1 MMMGEEDEKNVTDQI
16 EQVSLSEQPIRLE
29 DLKPKMQLQGTVTKI
44 ELYGALVDI
53 GVGQE
58 GWLHISRLREEPVNR
73 VSDVLS
79 EGQQITV
86 WVHRVDPKA
95 RRVDLTMIKPLPV
108 TWGEIKRDQV
118 YTGTVTR
125 VEKFGVFVDIG
136 AERPGLVHV
145 SEMARGYVGDP
156 ADLVKVGDQVR
167 VKVKDVDRRKKRIDL
182 SMKDVESEVEAE
194 GEAEEEE
201 AFPTAMEIALR
212 AAMASAQKPQR
223 ADSGRDK
230 KASSQREELEEILRR
245 TLQQRS
251 GRR

>member
-1 MMMGEEDEKNVTDQI
+1 MMGEEDKKNVTDQI

-53 GVGQE
+53 GIGQE

-86 WVHRVDPKA
+86 WVHRVDPKT
-95 RRVDLTMIKPLPV
+95 RRVDLTMIKPLSV

-145 SEMARGYVGDP
+145 SEMVRGYVGDP
-156 ADLVKVGDQVR
+156 ADLVKVGDQVQ

-182 SMKDVESEVEAE
+182 SMKDVENEMEAG
-194 GEAEEEE
+194 GETEEE

-223 ADSGRDK
+223 AGSARDK
-230 KASSQREELEEILRR
+230 KASSQRQELEDILRR

>member
-1 MMMGEEDEKNVTDQI
+1 MMGEEDKKNVTDQI

-53 GVGQE
+53 GIGQE

-86 WVHRVDPKA
+86 WVHRVDPKT
-95 RRVDLTMIKPLPV
+95 RRVDLTMIKPLSV

-156 ADLVKVGDQVR
+156 ADLVKVGDQVQ

-182 SMKDVESEVEAE
+182 SMKDVENEMEAG
-194 GEAEEEE
+194 GETEEE

-223 ADSGRDK
+223 AGSARDK
-230 KASSQREELEEILRR
+230 KASSQRQELEDILRR

>member
-1 MMMGEEDEKNVTDQI
+1 MMGEEDEKSVTDQI

-53 GVGQE
+53 GIGQE

-79 EGQQITV
+79 EGQQVTV
-86 WVHRVDPKA
+86 WVHRVDPKT

-108 TWGEIKRDQV
+108 SWGEIKRDQV

-156 ADLVKVGDQVR
+156 ADLVKVGDQVQ

-182 SMKDVESEVEAE
+182 SMKDVEREEEAVA
-194 GEAEEEE
+194 EAEEE

-223 ADSGRDK
+223 AGSGRDK
-230 KASSQREELEEILRR
+230 KASSQREELEDILRR

>member
-1 MMMGEEDEKNVTDQI
+1 MGEEDKKNVTDQI

-53 GVGQE
+53 GIGQE

-86 WVHRVDPKA
+86 WVHRVDPKT
-95 RRVDLTMIKPLPV
+95 RRVDLTMIKPLSV

-145 SEMARGYVGDP
+145 SEMVRGYVGDP
-156 ADLVKVGDQVR
+156 ADLVKVGDQVQ

-182 SMKDVESEVEAE
+182 SMKDVENEMEAG
-194 GEAEEEE
+194 GETEEE

-223 ADSGRDK
+223 AGSARDK
-230 KASSQREELEEILRR
+230 KASSQRQELEDILRR